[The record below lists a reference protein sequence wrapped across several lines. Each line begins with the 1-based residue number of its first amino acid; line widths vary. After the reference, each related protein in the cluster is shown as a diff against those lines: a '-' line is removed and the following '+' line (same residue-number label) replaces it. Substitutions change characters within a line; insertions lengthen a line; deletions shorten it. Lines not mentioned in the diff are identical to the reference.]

1 MSVTDSTVWLHFD
14 VNWYTIIYLV
24 LFLVFYT
31 PNFFSF
37 LPIVHHHQPSR
48 WCAKFK
54 ETLILSPVQWGLF
67 GFVIR
72 VFWCTWPQCV
82 SFVIN
87 SLKGCCGHNFQ
98 IVLSYFS
105 FLPAKLRPRNEFSKK
120 IKIFL
125 ILTIFKK
132 KKWLTAILTLVLT
145 SRILKKCNFA
155 PFFKY

>member
-1 MSVTDSTVWLHFD
+1 MHMSVTDSTVWLHFD

-24 LFLVFYT
+24 LYT
-31 PNFFSF
+31 PIFFCF
-37 LPIVHHHQPSR
+37 LPTMHHHQPSR
-48 WCAKFK
+48 WYAQFK
-54 ETLILSPVQWGLF
+54 GTLIISPVQWGLF

-120 IKIFL
+120 VYNFYN
-125 ILTIFKK
+125 FNNFQKK
-132 KKWLTAILTLVLT
+132 MAHINVD
-145 SRILKKCNFA
+145 SGINQSYFERCNFA